1 MLSQGQELGALNFDK
16 IIGGPLNAVINA
28 QANAANLT
36 AGFIQ
41 NVGFVQ
47 GAAASGP
54 GSSGGNQQL
63 KTVSFDFSQMFGQGG
78 PNSQLNNQLSI
89 KVPLLTLVPIPFI
102 RIDSMTIQFN
112 VRLLSTQTTQ
122 MTNNFA
128 FNNSDDAGESGLFGA
143 GPSVDI
149 KATVTDQNTF
159 QNNQVVDDTY
169 SLNVTVHA
177 VQDQMPG
184 GMAQVL
190 NIFSNLIQTQATL
203 IQAAMTAQVQ
213 NQQALMQ
220 SSAASSAAAGGAPA
234 SAGASASS
242 APKPP
247 PLSPPSM

>member
-1 MLSQGQELGALNFDK
+1 MLSQGQELGALDFSK

-41 NVGFVQ
+41 NVGFSQ
-47 GAAASGP
+47 GASAGASASGQ
-54 GSSGGNQQL
+54 NQQL
-63 KTVSFDFSQMFGQGG
+63 KTVSFDFSQLFGQSGG
-78 PNSQLNNQLSI
+78 NNQLQDQLTI
-89 KVPLLTLVPIPFI
+89 KVPLLTMIPIPFI

-112 VRLLSTQTTQ
+112 ARLVSTSTTQ

-128 FNNSDDAGESGLFGA
+128 FNNSDDAGESGLFGC
-143 GPSVDI
+143 GPNVDV

-184 GMAQVL
+184 GMSQVL

-203 IQAAMTAQVQ
+203 IQTAMTAQVQ
-213 NQQALMQ
+213 KQQQTIQQALQ
-220 SSAASSAAAGGAPA
+220 PSAGTGQPGAGGNA
-234 SAGASASS
+234 S
-242 APKPP
+242 PTLTPP
-247 PLSPPSM
+247 PVPPPQAPSM